1 MQKAGKRA
9 KKAKKASLAIVETI
23 TRARE
28 LMRKSQHMINLINK
42 RDNFRD
48 LITIS
53 WKKRDHPIYITVD
66 VWIYQ
71 HHPEKLH
78 LHLL

>member
-1 MQKAGKRA
+1 M
-9 KKAKKASLAIVETI
+9 AKKASLAIVETI

-53 WKKRDHPIYITVD
+53 CKKRDHPSYITMD
-66 VWIYQ
+66 VWIVLNLSASSRET
-71 HHPEKLH
+71 PSTSTMRKT
-78 LHLL
+78 

>member
-1 MQKAGKRA
+1 M
-9 KKAKKASLAIVETI
+9 AKKASLAIVETI

-42 RDNFRD
+42 RDNIRD

-53 WKKRDHPIYITVD
+53 WKKRDHLSYITVD
-66 VWIYQ
+66 V
-71 HHPEKLH
+71 
-78 LHLL
+78 

>member
-1 MQKAGKRA
+1 M
-9 KKAKKASLAIVETI
+9 AKKASLAIVETI

-53 WKKRDHPIYITVD
+53 WEKRDHPSYITVD

-71 HHPEKLH
+71 HHPEKLY

>member
-1 MQKAGKRA
+1 M
-9 KKAKKASLAIVETI
+9 AKKASLAIVETI

-48 LITIS
+48 LITIR
-53 WKKRDHPIYITVD
+53 WIKKEIPPSYITVD
-66 VWIYQ
+66 V
-71 HHPEKLH
+71 
-78 LHLL
+78 

>member
-1 MQKAGKRA
+1 M
-9 KKAKKASLAIVETI
+9 AKKASLAIVETI

-48 LITIS
+48 LITIR
-53 WKKRDHPIYITVD
+53 WIKKERPPSYITVD
-66 VWIYQ
+66 VSMIYEPMNIIQ
-71 HHPEKLH
+71 RSFINI
-78 LHLL
+78 